1 MGSDDSE
8 RDDVPQDDA
17 PETTPS
23 ASEAPP
29 VPADQDG
36 VPTITGLFDAPEVD
50 EDAEPEPLFTDPP
63 QPDTD
68 SVRILAE
75 MFQGFRRRGANSE
88 QDLRQILSTSTQS
101 IATLEQPQESARQD
115 PPRQG
120 SEPPTTAGAIS
131 IIAAD
136 DGTDDEADAENIDVA
151 DNDEALA
158 WLPAPTAEESHVA
171 TPEDTQ
177 QTVKT
182 AYVPRDGDNQTEQ
195 ALAWLTAENVPTGQT
210 PVIAG
215 APALVPRRR
224 HRWVAA
230 VFAPI
235 LTAIAVAVI
244 YVVAFAV
251 WPLDNVSPTV
261 ADAEYSMPVA
271 PAADLPWPETGQGAI
286 IVEGVDGMATSGT
299 EDVPIVRGPMASLT
313 KVITV
318 MTLLDRQPLAVG
330 EDGPSYEFGYLDQQ
344 QAQTLRWLNNESALD
359 VPIGETLTYR
369 QLLEGILMGS
379 AGNYVNKLVDE
390 LWEGD
395 RSAFVDDALGWLQEN
410 GFYDTLVADATG
422 ISPDN
427 QSTPEDLV
435 KIAELAMQDPTVAE
449 IVAQDEVDIPGAGV
463 VENSNPLLGENGV
476 IGIKTGHLD
485 EWNVVSYN
493 LMTAADIEL
502 GDDRDPIRVYSV
514 VMGQPTP
521 TEERPFGVESE
532 EILDAVT
539 ERLQP
544 VDAMAEQTILG
555 TVTTPWGGRTDIVAD
570 DTASLILWNGEEADV
585 AVDYNVKTGA
595 SEGDTV
601 GTVTI
606 TGGLDSTEIDLVL
619 TDDLPR
625 PSLEW
630 RLTHPLELLGFGA

>member
-8 RDDVPQDDA
+8 RDDVPQQDVPVTPPPPPEEQDA
-17 PETTPS
+17 
-23 ASEAPP
+23 
-29 VPADQDG
+29 
-36 VPTITGLFDAPEVD
+36 VPTITGLFDAPDVD
-50 EDAEPEPLFTDPP
+50 EPAEPEPVFTDPP

-75 MFQGFRRRGANSE
+75 MFQGFRRRSANPQHE
-88 QDLRQILSTSTQS
+88 LQQILGTATQS
-101 IATLEQPQESARQD
+101 VATID
-115 PPRQG
+115 PPTG
-120 SEPPTTAGAIS
+120 SEPPTTAGQIP
-131 IIAAD
+131 IIPVD
-136 DGTDDEADAENIDVA
+136 DGTDDENDAEDVDDA
-151 DNDEALA
+151 SNDEALA
-158 WLPAPTAEESHVA
+158 WLPAPTTTAEETYVA
-171 TPEDTQ
+171 PEDAP

-182 AYVPRDGDNQTEQ
+182 AYVPRDGGNQTEQ

-210 PVIAG
+210 PVIA

-235 LTAIAVAVI
+235 FTAIALAVV

-251 WPLDNVSPTV
+251 WPLSNVAPTI
-261 ADAEYSMPVA
+261 AEAEYSTPVA

-286 IVEGVDGMATSGT
+286 LVDGAGDVVTSATDEAPT
-299 EDVPIVRGPMASLT
+299 VRGPMASLT

-318 MTLLDRQPLAVG
+318 LVLLDQQPLEPGA
-330 EDGPSYEFGYLDQQ
+330 DGPSYDFGYLDQQ

-359 VPIGETLTYR
+359 VPIGGTLTYR

-379 AGNYVNKLVDE
+379 AGNFANKLVDE

-395 RSAFVDDALGWLQEN
+395 RDAYVDDALAWLQDN
-410 GFYDTLVADATG
+410 GFFDTLIVDATG

-435 KIAELAMQDPTVAE
+435 KIAELAMQNPTIAE
-449 IVAQDEVDIPGAGV
+449 IVAQDEVDMPGAGE
-463 VENSNPLLGENGV
+463 VENSNPLLGEDG
-476 IGIKTGHLD
+476 IAGIKTGHLD

-493 LMTAADIEL
+493 LMTAKDIES
-502 GDDRDPIRVYSV
+502 DDDEADPIRVYSV

-521 TEERPFGVESE
+521 TEERPYGAESRE
-532 EILDAVT
+532 VLDAVT

-555 TVTTPWGGRTDIVAD
+555 TVTTPWGGRADIVAD

-585 AVDYNVKTGA
+585 DIDFTVKTGDT
-595 SEGDTV
+595 EGKTV
-601 GTVTI
+601 GSVTI
-606 TGGLDSTEIDLVL
+606 TSALDSTEVELVM

-625 PSLEW
+625 PSIGW